1 MQGASPPD
9 SPLAPTGSRPAPSG
23 PPTPAASPDPV
34 GAPLTLRRWGARSL
48 APMVVAAVT
57 VTGWAALVTPLGDV
71 SGHYT
76 DHLRHM
82 GEALAILQSG
92 FEPYRLPY
100 AEATAHLELP
110 CPAHAGLWGDQV
122 SLYPPLGLLLH
133 APVALLERGGFL
145 SPLRAHQLMGLL
157 WLLVGL
163 AALAALWALTPRAPV
178 TARVGL
184 AVVGAPLLLGTGAN
198 GFFDVAFVLAAALA
212 LLAMQRGR
220 WALATVLFAAAGALH
235 FRAAV
240 LLPFALLA
248 AWRAAAARPR
258 RFVVAALVCGALLAP
273 SLYAAGLVARFAAAI
288 PAHNPAHFARH
299 GPSFWVAVVACSVAA
314 VAAWR
319 VSRASSVAFLLA
331 GLLLALDPMHAWW
344 HALIILLPVVSFG
357 AARSRLDSREW
368 AMAWLWCLG
377 LGFAVFRHPLGPFW
391 QWVAFAAGAS
401 HS

>member
-9 SPLAPTGSRPAPSG
+9 SPAAPV
-23 PPTPAASPDPV
+23 ASPCPV
-34 GAPLTLRRWGARSL
+34 AALLARRSWLVGLL
-48 APMVVAAVT
+48 AAVVA
-57 VTGWAALVTPLGDV
+57 VTGWAALVTPLGEV

-133 APVALLERGGFL
+133 APVALLERGALL
-145 SPLRAHQLMGLL
+145 SPMRAHQLMGLL

-163 AALAALWALTPRAPV
+163 AAIAALWALMPRAPPP
-178 TARVGL
+178 ARVGL

-212 LLAMQRGR
+212 LLAFQRGR

-248 AWRAAAARPR
+248 AWSAARARPS
-258 RFVVAALVCGALLAP
+258 RFGLASLVSGALLAP
-273 SLYAAGLVARFAAAI
+273 SLYAAALVARFAVAI

-299 GPSFWVAVVACSVAA
+299 GPSFWVAVVACSAA
-314 VAAWR
+314 ALAAWR
-319 VSRASSVAFLLA
+319 VSRASAAAFLLA

-344 HALIILLPVVSFG
+344 HALIILLPVVSLG
-357 AARSRLDSREW
+357 AAGSRLGSRGW
-368 AMAWLWCLG
+368 AIAWLWGLG

-391 QWVAFAAGAS
+391 EWVAFAAGAS